1 MYRVRDI
8 VEILTECQ
16 EIGSDGYCGFGI
28 SENGNLVI
36 RLKDYEWGWT
46 TSEGCGE
53 AVQEVEILED
63 EGEY

>member
-36 RLKDYEWGWT
+36 TLKDHEPGWM
-46 TSEGCGE
+46 TSEGC
-53 AVQEVEILED
+53 
-63 EGEY
+63 

>member
-36 RLKDYEWGWT
+36 TLKDHEPGWM

-53 AVQEVEILED
+53 AVQEVEILAD

>member
-36 RLKDYEWGWT
+36 RLKDHEPGWT

>member
-16 EIGSDGYCGFGI
+16 EICSDGYCGFGI

-36 RLKDYEWGWT
+36 TLKDHEPGWMP
-46 TSEGCGE
+46 SEGCGE

>member
-28 SENGNLVI
+28 SEIGNLVI
-36 RLKDYEWGWT
+36 TL
-46 TSEGCGE
+46 
-53 AVQEVEILED
+53 
-63 EGEY
+63 